1 MGVETVFSENIRG
14 VMKEIDQTASKR
26 MLEAV
31 NAVRNV
37 TLETLSGSRSGRVY
51 RIPGTKKT
59 YQASAPGEAPAQ
71 QLGDLR
77 KSVTGG
83 LEKEG
88 RRIIGYVGTG
98 LPKGPMLEY
107 GTSKMAA
114 RPWLRIS
121 FEKSMETVKSIFSR
135 RWLS

>member
-1 MGVETVFSENIRG
+1 MGVETVFSENING
-14 VMKEIDQTASKR
+14 VMKEIDKTAWKR

-31 NAVRNV
+31 NAVRNE

-51 RIPGTKKT
+51 RVPGTKKT

-83 LEKEG
+83 LKKEG
-88 RRIIGYVGTG
+88 RNIIGYVGTG
-98 LPKGPMLEY
+98 LDYGPMLEY
-107 GTSKMAA
+107 GTSKMAP

-121 FEKSMETVKSIFSR
+121 FEKSMAEVKRIFTR
-135 RWLS
+135 RWL

>member
-1 MGVETVFSENIRG
+1 
-14 VMKEIDQTASKR
+14 

-31 NAVRNV
+31 YAVRNV

-51 RIPGTKKT
+51 RVPGTKKT
-59 YQASAPGEAPAQ
+59 YRASAPGEAPAQ

-88 RRIIGYVGTG
+88 RNIIGYVGTG

-107 GTSKMAA
+107 GTSAMAA

-121 FEKSMETVKSIFSR
+121 FEKSLTEVRHIFTR
-135 RWLS
+135 RWL

>member
-1 MGVETVFSENIRG
+1 MGIEVVFTENISG
-14 VMKEIDQTASKR
+14 VMKKVDETASKR

-51 RIPGTKKT
+51 RVPGTKKT

-88 RRIIGYVGTG
+88 RNIIGYVGTG
-98 LPKGPMLEY
+98 LDYGPMLEY

-121 FEKSMETVKSIFSR
+121 FEKSLTEVRHIFTR
-135 RWLS
+135 RWL